1 MKVTA
6 LIPDDLISEV
16 RELSG
21 GKNLTESL
29 VRALKEWTSLQRLRA
44 LKLKARNKPMEF
56 IDGFSAH
63 RIREINRS

>member
-16 RELSG
+16 KELSE

-29 VRALKEWTSLQRLRA
+29 VRALKEWTSLQRLRI
-44 LKLKARNKPMEF
+44 LKAKVRNKPIEF
-56 IDGFSAH
+56 VDGFSAH
-63 RIREINRS
+63 RIREVNRS